1 MSHLMPTDV
10 SQYNCH
16 EDYKNNL
23 QATCFYVNLTRRKNP
38 LSVYFLY
45 LKRLMEY
52 PPEHKVR
59 SHHPL
64 NHGRIYKEHYI
75 QVIKKFQLESFYQ
88 FLFLKSL
95 KRQCYVRLISYW
107 IYVQMCK
114 NKLMLAVSRID
125 FRILLQSIF
134 SSMLIGEFSD
144 IYSSNPEKFPVSYQF
159 NILLISLK

>member
-75 QVIKKFQLESFYQ
+75 QVIKK
-88 FLFLKSL
+88 
-95 KRQCYVRLISYW
+95 IPTG
-107 IYVQMCK
+107 
-114 NKLMLAVSRID
+114 KLL
-125 FRILLQSIF
+125 SIF
-134 SSMLIGEFSD
+134 VSEIIKTSMLRATYFLLNLC
-144 IYSSNPEKFPVSYQF
+144 SNVQK
-159 NILLISLK
+159 

>member
-1 MSHLMPTDV
+1 MSNLMPTDV
-10 SQYNCH
+10 CQYNCY

-45 LKRLMEY
+45 LKSLMEY

-75 QVIKKFQLESFYQ
+75 QLSSNFVSEIIKT
-88 FLFLKSL
+88 
-95 KRQCYVRLISYW
+95 
-107 IYVQMCK
+107 
-114 NKLMLAVSRID
+114 
-125 FRILLQSIF
+125 
-134 SSMLIGEFSD
+134 SMLRATYFLLNLC
-144 IYSSNPEKFPVSYQF
+144 SNVQK
-159 NILLISLK
+159 